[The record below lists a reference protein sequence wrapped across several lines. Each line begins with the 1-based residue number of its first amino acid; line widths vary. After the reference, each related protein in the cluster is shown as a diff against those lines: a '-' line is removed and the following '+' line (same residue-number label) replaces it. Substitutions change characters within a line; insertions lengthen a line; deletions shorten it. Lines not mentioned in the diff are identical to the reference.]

1 MRIVKRTIIVLLVVV
16 YIFGLIGCKETPTMV
31 FDKALFEVK
40 RGEIV
45 ELEPSVQGLKN
56 PVIKYDIINKD
67 IIEQVDECKFKAV
80 NIGETII
87 KAWIQDYEDTIVEI
101 KITVVEEIYNV
112 IFTDN
117 DGTKY
122 HETTVKEGGVVL
134 KPIDPKKEKFIF
146 VGWYMDKE
154 TKTPFDFITQI
165 YEDITLYA
173 KWKELEKS
181 VFIGNDKYDFYKIV
195 NNIEWSKDNFIYPK
209 LVVDGS
215 EKELYMGDK
224 PCNTNRLVSEIGNYK
239 MYFNESTTEIK
250 IEKKHETGEITI
262 FHSYNEYA
270 NILGNNNLN
279 IVYHNILGE
288 MMSTL
293 DCNVLSI
300 PFVPGLNTD
309 AYPRYYS
316 IRYNDDNSLDILYS
330 MGNFNGIYDV
340 VPPYYNMKDFANT
353 YAGNVSLMLDSTSK
367 VEDCIVVGKNGQ
379 SNGKEIKLSTR
390 YGGACACFDN
400 DVALYVLQ
408 NGLGTLEYFYD
419 VNYAIE
425 NGIDDEK
432 LYDTVFESVPEDTQR
447 ILSKEYGYW
456 LIKNVIDE
464 SGKNKLT
471 LGENCNNST
480 SPIKI
485 NPYITATRLS
495 SLFNSGN
502 HYTAFINDIDE
513 NGKFNNKMIYI
524 LNALNNEEAYLKNY
538 SYNDLTKE
546 DLNKVLGVG
555 EYSYLTTDQEI
566 YSYLQDKNKPG
577 FLKVLTPN
585 YVKTKEGESIYFD
598 YNNDGIIT
606 ENEKYIEGGYQG
618 RDLQNNYLFIDENN
632 YVFYF
637 DKNGN
642 RVLNDEE
649 GIPHTVNSTGSYIP
663 YLCGL
668 TKEMYDEQQEKF
680 NSYDESKPFEFEVA
694 IRLELCDEGLL
705 VNIIQD
711 SIVEGLGK
719 NYVDDE
725 TKDSFKHDLGISQF
739 ILFPDLINLT
749 GTSYQLETVLTE
761 KGILIKFNN

>member
-1 MRIVKRTIIVLLVVV
+1 MKVIKRMFIGLLVFV
-16 YIFGLIGCKETPTMV
+16 YVFVLIGCKNSPSISFNKTI
-31 FDKALFEVK
+31 FEVEI
-40 RGEIV
+40 GEIIELNPTV
-45 ELEPSVQGLKN
+45 EGSKDAN
-56 PVIKYDIINKD
+56 IIYEIVNSD
-67 IIEQVDECKFKAV
+67 LIEQVGEDSFKV
-80 NIGETII
+80 INIGEAII
-87 KAWIQDYEDTIVEI
+87 NAWIEDNKNTLVEI
-101 KITVVEEIYNV
+101 KIIIVEETYSVKFI
-112 IFTDN
+112 DR

-122 HETTVKEGGVVL
+122 YEQIVKKGDSII
-134 KPIDPKKEKFIF
+134 KPDDPGKERFAF
-146 VGWYMDKE
+146 VGWYIDKE
-154 TKTPFDFITQI
+154 GKTPFDFTSQI
-165 YEDITLYA
+165 HDDITLYA
-173 KWKELEKS
+173 KWKQLEKS
-181 VFIGNDKYDFYKIV
+181 IFIGNDKYDVYKMS
-195 NNIEWSKDNFIYPK
+195 NNIGWSKDGFIYPN
-209 LVVDGS
+209 LVIEGS
-215 EKELYMGDK
+215 NKIWYMGDRLID
-224 PCNTNRLVSEIGNYK
+224 TERLVSEIGDYK
-239 MYFNESTTEIK
+239 MYFDENSTEI
-250 IEKKHETGEITI
+250 EITKKLENGEEKI
-262 FHSYNEYA
+262 FYSSNSSI
-270 NILGNNNLN
+270 NPIGNNNLN
-279 IVYHNILGE
+279 IVYRNSLGE
-288 MMSTL
+288 MASSL
-293 DCNVLSI
+293 DCNVFSMPMLPNSFTH
-300 PFVPGLNTD
+300 PKN
-309 AYPRYYS
+309 YS

-400 DVALYVLQ
+400 DVALYILQ

-419 VNYAIE
+419 VNYAKE

-432 LYDTVFESVPEDTQR
+432 LHDTVFESVPEDTQR

-456 LIKNVIDE
+456 IIKNVIDE

-566 YSYLQDKNKPG
+566 YSYLQDDEKPG

-649 GIPHTVNSTGSYIP
+649 GIPHAVNSNGNYIP
-663 YLCGL
+663 YLRGF

-694 IRLELCDEGLL
+694 IRLKLCEEGLL
-705 VNIIQD
+705 VNVIQD
-711 SIVEGLGK
+711 SIIEGVGN
-719 NYVDDE
+719 NYGNSE
-725 TKDSFKHDLGISQF
+725 IKDSFKHNLGISQF
-739 ILFPDLINLT
+739 ILFPEAPKLMSTI
-749 GTSYQLETVLTE
+749 SPFETILTE
-761 KGILIKFNN
+761 NGILIKFTD

>member
-1 MRIVKRTIIVLLVVV
+1 MKVIKRMFIVLLVFV
-16 YIFGLIGCKETPTMV
+16 YVFVLIGCKNSPSISFNETI
-31 FDKALFEVK
+31 FEVEI
-40 RGEIV
+40 GEIIELNPTV
-45 ELEPSVQGLKN
+45 EGSKDAN
-56 PVIKYDIINKD
+56 IIYEIVNSD
-67 IIEQVDECKFKAV
+67 LIEQVGEDSFKV
-80 NIGETII
+80 INIGETII
-87 KAWIQDYEDTIVEI
+87 NAWIEDNKNTLVEI
-101 KITVVEEIYNV
+101 KIIIVEETYSVKFI
-112 IFTDN
+112 DR

-122 HETTVKEGGVVL
+122 YEQIVKKGDSII
-134 KPIDPKKEKFIF
+134 KPDDPGKERFAF
-146 VGWYMDKE
+146 VGWYIDKE
-154 TKTPFDFITQI
+154 GKNPFDFTSQI
-165 YEDITLYA
+165 HDDITLYA
-173 KWKELEKS
+173 KWKQLEKS
-181 VFIGNDKYDFYKIV
+181 IFIGNDKYDLYKMS
-195 NNIEWSKDNFIYPK
+195 NNIGWSKDGFIYPN
-209 LVVDGS
+209 LVIEGS
-215 EKELYMGDK
+215 KKIWYMGDRLID
-224 PCNTNRLVSEIGNYK
+224 TERLVSEVGDYK
-239 MYFNESTTEIK
+239 MYFDENSTEI
-250 IEKKHETGEITI
+250 EITKKLENGEEKI
-262 FHSYNEYA
+262 FYSSNSSI
-270 NILGNNNLN
+270 NPIGNNNLN
-279 IVYHNILGE
+279 IVYRNSLGE
-288 MMSTL
+288 MASSL
-293 DCNVLSI
+293 DCNVFSMPMLPNSFTH
-300 PFVPGLNTD
+300 PKN
-309 AYPRYYS
+309 YS
-316 IRYNDDNSLDILYS
+316 IRYNDDNSLDILYKL
-330 MGNFNGIYDV
+330 GNDGQIHDTI
-340 VPPYYNMKDFANT
+340 PPYYNMKDFANT
-353 YAGNVSLMLDSTSK
+353 YAGNVSLILDSTTK

-400 DVALYVLQ
+400 DVALYILQ

-419 VNYAIE
+419 VNYAKE
-425 NGIDDEK
+425 NGINDEK
-432 LYDTVFESVPEDTQR
+432 LHDTVFESVPENTQR

-456 LIKNVIDE
+456 IIKNVIDE

-538 SYNDLTKE
+538 SNNDLTKE

-585 YVKTKEGESIYFD
+585 YAKTKEGESIYFD

-694 IRLELCDEGLL
+694 IRLTLCEEGLL
-705 VNIIQD
+705 VNVIQD
-711 SIVEGLGK
+711 SIIEGVGN
-719 NYVDDE
+719 NYVNSE
-725 TKDSFKHDLGISQF
+725 IKDSFKHNLGISQF
-739 ILFPDLINLT
+739 ILFPEAPKLMSTI
-749 GTSYQLETVLTE
+749 SPFETILTE
-761 KGILIKFNN
+761 NGILIKFTD